1 MQTQVNQQK
10 EQYTWILKK
19 IQQWVDT
26 YLLVLKRIGT
36 NENESD
42 GMTKNVARDIFYM
55 HIYYLIRKILQEY
68 ATKHKDIQLQVNTL
82 KYQVDI

>member
-1 MQTQVNQQK
+1 
-10 EQYTWILKK
+10 
-19 IQQWVDT
+19 
-26 YLLVLKRIGT
+26 
-36 NENESD
+36 
-42 GMTKNVARDIFYM
+42 MTKNVARDIFYM